1 MSKTTCPST
10 ETKTAASSLKKLL
23 PILLL
28 LPALFAACS
37 KDSDAPSSGAD
48 YFFVGKLD
56 GAEIRYEVTGTNN
69 TEMANSNDGSIGPP
83 DCTFGYG
90 CAIGSFDAGQPYFS
104 VDFPGL
110 FSGDCSDEQAVFPTL
125 FHSGTWPFGDSQG
138 KVVVSWFD
146 GADLW
151 SSAGGTQAGDAVF
164 NVSGTEL
171 LSTPFGVY
179 MTVRGTVSCT
189 LYHDSG
195 ASKKLEAG
203 SFSMSFRRYF

>member
-1 MSKTTCPST
+1 MPITTNPST
-10 ETKTAASSLKKLL
+10 ETKPAGASLKKLL
-23 PILLL
+23 LLAL

-37 KDSDAPSSGAD
+37 KDSDAPSSDAD

-56 GAEIRYEVTGTNN
+56 GTEVRYEVTGAND
-69 TEMANSNDGSIGPP
+69 TEMSNSNDGSIGPP

-90 CAIGSFDAGQPYFS
+90 CAIGSFEEGQPYFS
-104 VDFPGL
+104 VDFPNL
-110 FSGDCSDEQAVFPTL
+110 FSGDCGDEQTVFPML
-125 FHSGTWPFGDSQG
+125 FPSGVWPFGDSQG
-138 KVVVSWFD
+138 KVVAFWFD
-146 GADLW
+146 GDEIW

-171 LSTPFGVY
+171 LSTPFGAY